1 MDTPLSRQYL
11 LGLKAKTDE
20 ETRMKNVQQY
30 AQHIYQQ
37 VKQTATTTT
46 QTHYQQQVQPDNGNP
61 HAYGYFNTRYSMPD
75 ILKKLQS
82 MFPDSKVEF
91 KSLSRGQDGKMYD
104 VADIDERMKPFIDN
118 RFNQDFIVIDWS

>member
-46 QTHYQQQVQPDNGNP
+46 QTRYEQQVQPDNGNP

-75 ILKKLQS
+75 ILDRLRS

-91 KSLSRGQDGKMYD
+91 KSLSRGQNGKMYD